1 VLARDPAVHDN
12 DSRGW
17 AVKIEEE
24 DDMSDEKE
32 KSSETSEIGEEALEQ
47 VVGGVS
53 LPVSVH
59 AQKMILP
66 TGGSGGGG
74 TGSEV
79 VGSWNVTTNDKV

>member
-1 VLARDPAVHDN
+1 VLGRGPAIDDN

-24 DDMSDEKE
+24 EDMSDEKE
-32 KSSETSEIGEEALEQ
+32 KSSETSEIGEDALEQ

-59 AQKMILP
+59 PQKLIVP
-66 TGGSGGGG
+66 TVGGGG
-74 TGSEV
+74 TGGEV
-79 VGSWNVTTNDKV
+79 VRSWDVTANDKV